1 MSESGQFLDA
11 KVTLV
16 KWIFTLVSVTH
27 TAEQRETICYK
38 LLPMTG
44 TGWICVS
51 FNSFLNALASLA
63 LKLSVSES
71 VSESVSDTF
80 SDLQ

>member
-38 LLPMTG
+38 LLPMIG
-44 TGWICVS
+44 TGWIRVS
-51 FNSFLNALASLA
+51 FTISGHFIFLV
-63 LKLSVSES
+63 LSEKCPEIVLLFFLGS
-71 VSESVSDTF
+71 
-80 SDLQ
+80 